1 MDCKETQ
8 RCIALFRKDELYNDT
23 AFSFAEHV
31 YACKECMEELT
42 IEYLLVEG
50 MNRLEN
56 ADDIDVKSELEEKLN
71 RIITRRRIYGRIKAG
86 LFLVALMLIC
96 IAFLG

>member
-8 RCIALFRKDELYNDT
+8 RCIALFLKDELDNDT

-50 MNRLEN
+50 TVSYTHLTLPT
-56 ADDIDVKSELEEKLN
+56 I
-71 RIITRRRIYGRIKAG
+71 GG
-86 LFLVALMLIC
+86 
-96 IAFLG
+96 

>member
-8 RCIALFRKDELYNDT
+8 RCIALFLKDELDNDT

-42 IEYLLVEG
+42 I
-50 MNRLEN
+50 
-56 ADDIDVKSELEEKLN
+56 
-71 RIITRRRIYGRIKAG
+71 
-86 LFLVALMLIC
+86 
-96 IAFLG
+96 